1 MGESARVSMRVTP
14 PPGTVTEFVTE
25 QIRDRIVLGHL
36 RPGDRLPVYSLA
48 EELGVSR
55 VPLREAVRQLEA
67 ESLVD
72 NLPRR
77 GTVVRA
83 LSARDIYEAFIM
95 LRRIEDIAATQ
106 AAETGM
112 NVSVPEMRRCL
123 DEMATLIDSGVDT
136 ASLDLL
142 HAHRAFHFAMF
153 AATGRGGLLYRHL
166 CMLWNTAERYVI
178 NSRTPER
185 LGAAHC
191 EHTNLMQQIEN
202 RDVEGTRRALIHHV
216 EAAWEGTR
224 AFLAENDIDLS
235 EVPENLG

>member
-1 MGESARVSMRVTP
+1 MAEAAKFSMRATP
-14 PPGTVTEFVTE
+14 PPGTVTEYVTE

-36 RPGDRLPVYSLA
+36 PPEGRLPVYNLA

-83 LSARDIYEAFIM
+83 LSAKDIYEAFVM

-106 AAETGM
+106 AAERGADEA
-112 NVSVPEMRRCL
+112 VPKMRGRL
-123 DEMATLIDSGVDT
+123 DEMATLIASGVDK
-136 ASLDLL
+136 ASVDFL

-153 AATGRGGLLYRHL
+153 AATGEGGLLYRHL

-185 LGAAHC
+185 LGEAHC
-191 EHTNLMQQIEN
+191 EHVDLMQRIE
-202 RDVEGTRRALIHHV
+202 DGDIEGARSALIRHV

-224 AFLAENDIDLS
+224 EFLMEKGVDLG
-235 EVPENLG
+235 EAPENLG

>member
-1 MGESARVSMRVTP
+1 MAELPQSSMRATP

-25 QIRDRIVLGHL
+25 QIRDRIVLGYL
-36 RPGDRLPVYSLA
+36 RPEDRLPVYTLA

-83 LSARDIYEAFIM
+83 LSAKDIYEAFIM

-112 NVSVPEMRRCL
+112 DSAVPEMRRCL
-123 DEMATLIDSGVDT
+123 DEMAKLIDLGVDR
-136 ASLDLL
+136 ASVEFL

-153 AATGRGGLLYRHL
+153 AATGEGGLLYRHL

-185 LGAAHC
+185 LSAAHC
-191 EHTNLMQQIEN
+191 EHADLMQQIEN

-224 AFLAENDIDLS
+224 TFLIEMGIDLS
-235 EVPENLG
+235 EVPEALG

>member
-1 MGESARVSMRVTP
+1 MAEPTTFEMNATP
-14 PPGTVTEFVTE
+14 PPGTVTEYVTE

-36 RPGDRLPVYSLA
+36 RPEERLPVYRLA

-83 LSARDIYEAFIM
+83 LSAKDVYEAFVI

-106 AAETGM
+106 AAEQRADE
-112 NVSVPEMRRCL
+112 VVPKMRTCL
-123 DEMATLIDSGVDT
+123 DEMATLIESGVDKN
-136 ASLDLL
+136 SIQFL

-153 AATGRGGLLYRHL
+153 AATGEGGLLYRHL

-185 LGAAHC
+185 FSEAHC
-191 EHTNLMQQIEN
+191 EHEDLMEN
-202 RDVEGTRRALIHHV
+202 IVAGDVQGSREALIRHV
-216 EAAWEGTR
+216 EAAWQGTR
-224 AFLAENDIDLS
+224 EFLVDNDVDLS
-235 EVPENLG
+235 EVPETLS